1 MKVVEAYQCEICE
14 SVYNSIEECK
24 KCENDCSDRCNYE
37 NAINLFDDGN
47 DSIISMKYNYD
58 YYECLIDSEDKFLLR
73 LNDESVSLTLED
85 ISKISKMLLDAKQH
99 YTTDLLL
106 RKF

>member
-37 NAINLFDDGN
+37 NGLVLSDDGN
-47 DSIISMKYNYD
+47 DSIISM
-58 YYECLIDSEDKFLLR
+58 
-73 LNDESVSLTLED
+73 ED
-85 ISKISKMLLDAKQH
+85 ISKISKMLLDAKQR